1 MTTDKFQAG
10 MLDELKNDIL
20 PYWITKVKDLKN
32 GGFLGRIAGD
42 ETHYPDAP
50 KGTILHARILW
61 TFSAAYSLIRN
72 PQYLEIANET
82 QAYLLSN
89 FKDDEFGGFF
99 WLINSNGLPN
109 DTKKQMYAQGF
120 AMYGLSEHARVTGN
134 QQSLEQAIEIY
145 DLIEEKSFD
154 TKKNGY
160 FEAFTRDWN
169 EISDMR
175 LSLKDANEKK
185 TMNTHLHILEA
196 YTNLFRIWPSMQL
209 SKSLSNLIT
218 LFLDK
223 FIDAETG
230 HLQLFFDENWNKK
243 DGIISYGHEI
253 ETSWLLHEAAVVL
266 GDNHLQAKVEAM
278 VPKIVDAARQGL
290 LPDGSLLYE
299 LDTTTGHIDAERHWW
314 VQAEAVVGLWK
325 AYRLLG
331 VDTYKKEAF
340 DCWHYIQQH
349 IIDHVNGE
357 WVWSINADGMV
368 NRNGDKAGFWKCPYH
383 NSRMCMEIAHEML
396 NAKKQ
401 ANEKCN

>member
-1 MTTDKFQAG
+1 MTTNTFQIE
-10 MLDELKNDIL
+10 MLDELRNNIL
-20 PYWITKVKDLKN
+20 PYWMQKAKDLQN

-42 ETHYPDAP
+42 ETRYPDAP
-50 KGTILHARILW
+50 KGAILHARILW
-61 TFSAAYSLIRN
+61 TFSAAYSLIAN
-72 PQYLEIANET
+72 PQYLDIANET

-89 FKDDEFGGFF
+89 FKDNEFGGFY
-99 WLINSNGLPN
+99 WLINNNGLPN

-145 DLIEEKSFD
+145 HLIEEKSFD
-154 TKKNGY
+154 TKGNGY

-209 SKSLSNLIT
+209 NISLSNLIT

-223 FIDAETG
+223 FIDKETG

-243 DGIISYGHEI
+243 EGVISYGHEI

-266 GDNHLQAKVEAM
+266 GDKSLQTRVEAM
-278 VPKIVDAARQGL
+278 VSKIVDAAREGL
-290 LPDGSLLYE
+290 QPDGSLLYE
-299 LDTTTGHIDAERHWW
+299 LDTTTGHVDAERHWW

-331 VDTYKKEAF
+331 VDTYKQEAF

-349 IIDHVNGE
+349 IIDNVNGE
-357 WVWSINADGMV
+357 WVWSINTDGTV

-396 NAKKQ
+396 NAKR
-401 ANEKCN
+401 